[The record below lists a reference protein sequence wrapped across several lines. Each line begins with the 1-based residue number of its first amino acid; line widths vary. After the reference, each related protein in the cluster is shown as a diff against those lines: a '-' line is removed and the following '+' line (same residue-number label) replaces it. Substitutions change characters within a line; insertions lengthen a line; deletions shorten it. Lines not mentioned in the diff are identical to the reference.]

1 MRTVAATPQHAA
13 IYCRISR
20 DGVGAGLG
28 VERQEHDIRQ
38 LAERLGWAIGPEHV
52 FVDNDLS
59 AYRKKVVRPGYE
71 ALKLAIKGG
80 RVDGLLVWHTDRLHR
95 RNLQLESFIDLLDA
109 NPIPVQTVAA
119 GILDLASASGKMTA
133 RIVGA
138 VAEHESEHKAERQ
151 IAKHAELTRDGR
163 PVFGPRPFGLTS
175 IKRDEHGRGYCDVVE
190 EEAAL
195 IRKAAA
201 DVLAGVS
208 VRQICRDL
216 NASGRRPTGGAPYWS
231 NRRITSILKSDY
243 VVGTR

>member
-1 MRTVAATPQHAA
+1 
-13 IYCRISR
+13 
-20 DGVGAGLG
+20 
-28 VERQEHDIRQ
+28 
-38 LAERLGWAIGPEHV
+38 
-52 FVDNDLS
+52 
-59 AYRKKVVRPGYE
+59 
-71 ALKLAIKGG
+71 
-80 RVDGLLVWHTDRLHR
+80 
-95 RNLQLESFIDLLDA
+95 
-109 NPIPVQTVAA
+109 
-119 GILDLASASGKMTA
+119 MTA

-138 VAEHESEHKAERQ
+138 VAERESEHKAERQ

-216 NASGRRPTGGAPYWS
+216 NAWAQT
-231 NRRITSILKSDY
+231 NRRCSLLEQQKNH
-243 VVGTR
+243 